1 MNTGG
6 AFVTF
11 VTVTPMTNTTSSLY
25 SPNQNTGRGDAST
38 TSAVTLQ
45 QLAEEVTLHPTSNS
59 LATCPGAVQ
68 LSQPTIWHL
77 RLQTPRASS
86 DDTGGPPLEFVEVFM
101 DNSILLTPPPP
112 LHNNNKSD
120 KSFWNA

>member
-68 LSQPTIWHL
+68 LWRRSA
-77 RLQTPRASS
+77 RA
-86 DDTGGPPLEFVEVFM
+86 G
-101 DNSILLTPPPP
+101 
-112 LHNNNKSD
+112 
-120 KSFWNA
+120 NAGRDVKRATNA